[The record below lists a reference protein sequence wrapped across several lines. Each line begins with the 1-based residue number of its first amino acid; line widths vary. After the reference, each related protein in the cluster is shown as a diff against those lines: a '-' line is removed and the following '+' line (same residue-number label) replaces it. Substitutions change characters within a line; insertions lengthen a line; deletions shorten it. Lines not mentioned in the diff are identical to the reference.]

1 MKRLVS
7 ALMGLTLAASAS
19 GCCCD
24 WCNWCSPCGR
34 PCGGGCAVPYGAPP
48 AGAYLSP
55 IGAPAVGLAGPITT
69 TTALP
74 ATYYDAPVAT
84 ASFVPVESLPTW

>member
-1 MKRLVS
+1 MKRLFS
-7 ALMGLTLAASAS
+7 ALTGLALVASAS

-24 WCNWCSPCGR
+24 WCNWCNPCCR
-34 PCGGGCAVPYGAPP
+34 PACGPACPP

-55 IGAPAVGLAGPITT
+55 YASPAVSLSTPVTT

-74 ATYYDAPVAT
+74 TTYYGSPVAT
-84 ASFVPVESLPTW
+84 AAVVPIESLPTY